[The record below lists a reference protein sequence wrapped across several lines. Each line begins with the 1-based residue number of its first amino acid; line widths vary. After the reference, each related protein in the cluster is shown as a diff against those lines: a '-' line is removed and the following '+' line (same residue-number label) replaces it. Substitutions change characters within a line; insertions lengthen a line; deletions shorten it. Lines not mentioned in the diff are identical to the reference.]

1 MRYVFAALALV
12 MLLFA
17 AVQFNDPD
25 GPLWMLFYGV
35 PAVWAGLAA
44 FRPDLLAGRAARPLL
59 VLSVIAA
66 ILLTIAFWPPADEW
80 WLKSVWW
87 ESEEAREGMGLM
99 IASMVLLAVLTASVS
114 GRSRQPLP
122 SR

>member
-1 MRYVFAALALV
+1 MRYVFAALALF
-12 MLLFA
+12 MLLFV
-17 AVQFNDPD
+17 AVQYNDPD
-25 GPLWMLFYGV
+25 GPLWMVFYGV

-44 FRPDLLAGRAARPLL
+44 FRPRLLAGRAGRPLL
-59 VLSVIAA
+59 VLSLVVAIA
-66 ILLTIAFWPPADEW
+66 LTLAYWPPVDQW

-99 IASMVLLAVLTASVS
+99 LVSTILLAVLAASFS
-114 GRSRQPLP
+114 ARSRQSAL

>member
-1 MRYVFAALALV
+1 MRYVFAALAV
-12 MLLFA
+12 FMLLFV
-17 AVQFNDPD
+17 AVQYNDPD
-25 GPLWMLFYGV
+25 GPLWMIFYGI

-44 FRPDLLAGRAARPLL
+44 FRPYLLARPAARPLL
-59 VLSVIAA
+59 LFCVVAA
-66 ILLTIAFWPPADEW
+66 IALTIVFWPPVDHW

-99 IASMVLLAVLTASVS
+99 ITSVVLLAVLAASLS
-114 GRSRQPLP
+114 ARSKQPLP